1 MEKRKKEVGIRRRPK
16 IYVSSVLQIEYKMKK
31 KASIE
36 EDKTKGNDSITWLTR
51 DCKRDIEYAIA

>member
-31 KASIE
+31 K
-36 EDKTKGNDSITWLTR
+36 LQ
-51 DCKRDIEYAIA
+51 